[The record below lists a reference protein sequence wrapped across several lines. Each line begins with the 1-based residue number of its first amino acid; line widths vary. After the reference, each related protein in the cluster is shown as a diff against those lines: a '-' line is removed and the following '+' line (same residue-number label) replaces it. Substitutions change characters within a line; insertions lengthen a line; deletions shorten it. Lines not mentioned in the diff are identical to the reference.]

1 MLTKINLNTLV
12 IASFSTLIVLLLLS
26 GGYAVLSASGLNDA
40 LSNVIKGPAERV
52 KLADRIKQ
60 SSLTLAGQSRKLILA
75 SSPEQMKRIETVIRE
90 EQDRLNE
97 RLKQL
102 AAITPSENQQ
112 RIVSIEGEIK
122 AFTSLID
129 EVAELASLNSNA
141 KARSLSENEGAQ
153 AFDALLLL
161 INNTKETLR
170 EASLRTGVTDA
181 GQRQRASLDTISEL
195 AARLIRQEKN
205 YILATNPEQL
215 ANVEKTIQ
223 ALRATLEGEIQT
235 FNNNLTSSNITMGN
249 ALKTATDAYLTIQN
263 DVLTLSKE
271 NGNNR
276 AFTLLSQEGETS
288 IDNIENYISRII
300 NDNDERLLASIADT
314 DVEYASIRRS
324 LIIAAAISTL
334 LGIAISFVVS
344 SRLKEVSNVVSD
356 IGQGNLNIAFK
367 PGYSEA
373 DIYSNLN
380 TMNSKLTSIVSDIQQ
395 SADNV
400 SAGSNE
406 LASTGQQIAQG
417 ATEQAAS
424 LEEVA
429 SSMEEMSSNIAHSA
443 DNARQ
448 TEGIAQQ
455 SAIEAKESGEAV
467 KNSVSAMQNIAEK
480 IGIIEEIARQ
490 TNLLALNAAIEAA
503 RAGEHGKGFTVVA
516 AEVRK
521 LAERSQHAAAE
532 IVDLSTETLSVSE
545 RAGAMLASL
554 VPNIQKT
561 AELVQEISAASLEQD
576 KGASEINK
584 ALQELDHVV
593 QQSAASAEEMAS
605 TSEQLSAQ
613 AQQLNASMS
622 FFTIDNNRKSP
633 LSRPPSTNSNRSTP
647 VRAMS
652 VPAQSKNSSSGIDI
666 SLDDDDGFVKYSN

>member
-12 IASFSTLIVLLLLS
+12 IAGFSTLIVLLLLS

-40 LSNVIKGPAERV
+40 LSRVINGPAERV

-75 SSPEQMKRIETVIRE
+75 SSPEKMKRIKAVINE
-90 EQDRLNE
+90 EQSRLNE
-97 RLKQL
+97 RLEQL
-102 AAITPSENQQ
+102 TAITPSDNQQ
-112 RIVSIEGEIK
+112 RIVNIKREVDIFTTVIEN
-122 AFTSLID
+122 
-129 EVAELASLNSNA
+129 VAELASLNSNA
-141 KARSLSENEGAQ
+141 KARNISENEGAD

-161 INNTKETLR
+161 INNTKEAIR
-170 EASLRTGVTDA
+170 EASLRTGVTEA

-195 AARLIRQEKN
+195 SARLIRQEKN
-205 YILATNPEQL
+205 YILATNPQRL
-215 ANVEKTIQ
+215 ADTEKTIQ
-223 ALRATLEGEIQT
+223 ALRADLQREIQT
-235 FNNNLTSSNITMGN
+235 FSNNLTSSNITMGN
-249 ALKTATDAYLTIQN
+249 ALKDASDTYLALQN
-263 DVLTLSKE
+263 DVLALSKE

-276 AFTLLSQEGETS
+276 AFTLLSQEGETA
-288 IDNIENYISRII
+288 IDNIENYISAII
-300 NDNDERLLASIADT
+300 SDNDERLLASIEDT

-324 LIIAAAISTL
+324 LIIAAVISTL
-334 LGIAISFVVS
+334 LGIMISFVVS
-344 SRLKEVSNVVSD
+344 SRLKEVSKIVSD

-367 PGYSEA
+367 QGYNNA

-455 SAIEAKESGEAV
+455 SAIEAKESGDAV

-545 RAGAMLASL
+545 RAGAMLESL

-622 FFTIDNNRKSP
+622 FFTLDNNRQRP
-633 LSRPPSTNSNRSTP
+633 LSRPPSGSNRSTP
-647 VRAMS
+647 VRTKS
-652 VPAQSKNSSSGIDI
+652 VPAPSNNRSSGIDI
-666 SLDDDDGFVKYSN
+666 SLDDDDDGFVKYSN